1 MWGDSGTFSTE
12 VSAEDGCVTAAWAD
26 SHAPESLI
34 QGASAHEETVGGTGE
49 DAVIRFAAEEG
60 ASSMAARLDGEGQR
74 GRAGRAGTTTD
85 SLDHVE
91 CRRARPWWGVRADT
105 SVQAAFQLEAAL
117 PLGSVVVKLRR
128 GTVSVVGTYD
138 TWQIIE
144 MLTRFSIMLVLYAL
158 IIFLMYGF
166 FFPAYRYELEVW
178 SEAPKGLN
186 FFTLSAQQ
194 RSNVSYFGL
203 FFFLQLLTY
212 IAILLL
218 PQTLRVSM
226 PTLLQELL
234 PVTGH
239 HISIGHARSDATSFS
254 TCDVLNPL

>member
-1 MWGDSGTFSTE
+1 M
-12 VSAEDGCVTAAWAD
+12 TAAWVV
-26 SHAPESLI
+26 SHAPGSLI
-34 QGASAHEETVGGTGE
+34 QGASTHEETVSGTEE
-49 DAVIRFAAEEG
+49 DAIIRFTAEEG
-60 ASSMAARLDGEGQR
+60 ASSIAARLDGEGQR
-74 GRAGRAGTTTD
+74 GSAGID
-85 SLDHVE
+85 SLDYVE
-91 CRRARPWWGVRADT
+91 SRRARPWWGVRADT

-117 PLGSVVVKLRR
+117 PLGSVVVKLRK
-128 GTVSVVGTYD
+128 GMVSVVGTYD

-158 IIFLMYGF
+158 IIFLMYGL

-218 PQTLRVSM
+218 PHTLRVSM

-239 HISIGHARSDATSFS
+239 HISIGHARSDASSFS
-254 TCDVLNPL
+254 ACNFLNPETWTLNVAFQTLFGSQQ